1 MAVQQAS
8 FNAGALRNSL
18 PAMTCAEPV
27 VAFVLG
33 YVVLGEKFQ
42 AQGTQWIWMAAALV
56 AMIASTVV
64 LSRKSV

>member
-1 MAVQQAS
+1 
-8 FNAGALRNSL
+8 
-18 PAMTCAEPV
+18 MTCAEPV